1 MPRETTYVKLNIGA
15 PMNKGAIDVSGIR
28 NYIRAHGGYQ
38 VEPLAPSRW
47 ALMPDGSTK
56 RARDQEIAVY
66 TFLVPTTERAKIVD
80 HVKQEGYHLIDLL
93 PES

>member
-1 MPRETTYVKLNIGA
+1 MPRETTYVKLNVSA
-15 PMNKGAIDVSGIR
+15 PMNKGGIDVGSIR
-28 NYIRAHGGYQ
+28 DYIRAHGGYQ
-38 VEPLAPSRW
+38 VEPLATPTW

-56 RARDQEIAVY
+56 RARDQEVAVY

-80 HVKQEGYHLIDLL
+80 HVKQEGYHLIDVL